1 MKRNKTFSAKKEEVN
16 RKWYLIDARGKILG
30 RLAVQ
35 IANILRGKNSAMFTP
50 NIDTGDFVV
59 VINAKDIKVTGNKLK
74 DKYYFR
80 HSGYPGGDK
89 IVILEDQLKKA
100 PEKVI
105 MDAVYGMLSKGRLGD
120 RILKK
125 LRVYKDE
132 NYLEKT
138 QKPVL
143 LEI

>member
-1 MKRNKTFSAKKEEVN
+1 MKRNKTFSAKKEEK
-16 RKWYLIDARGKILG
+16 KWYLIDAKGKILG
-30 RLAVQ
+30 RLAVK
-35 IANILRGKNSAMFTP
+35 IANILRGKDSPMFTP

-59 VINAKDIKVTGNKLK
+59 VINAKAIKVTGNKLK

-80 HSGYPGGDK
+80 HSGYPRGDK
-89 IVILEDQLKKA
+89 IVFLEDQLKKA

-105 MDAVYGMLSKGRLGD
+105 LDAVYGMLPKGRLGD

-125 LRVYKDE
+125 LKVYGDE
-132 NYLEKT
+132 NYLEKA

-143 LEI
+143 LDV